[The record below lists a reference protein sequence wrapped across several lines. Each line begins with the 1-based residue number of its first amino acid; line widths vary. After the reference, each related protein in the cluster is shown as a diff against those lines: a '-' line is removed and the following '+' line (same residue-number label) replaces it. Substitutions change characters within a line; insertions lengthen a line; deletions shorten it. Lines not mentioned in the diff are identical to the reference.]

1 MVSASVSA
9 LYRRPTDMRK
19 SPYRFK
25 VSDGIFGA
33 LSTKTERSSI
43 SSFRSAKTLALPND
57 SSSYCSNHRGKRQLS

>member
-1 MVSASVSA
+1 MDRAVIVGSA
-9 LYRRPTDMRK
+9 MK

-33 LSTKTERSSI
+33 LSTKTEMSSI

-57 SSSYCSNHRGKRQLS
+57 SSSTCSNHRGKRQLS